1 MEVRS
6 LGVAS
11 ESDDPVVFEDDDAGY
26 LGWVSA
32 HPHGYVLNAA
42 RSPSAAYVVLHR
54 ADCSTITGEP
64 ANGRSWTS
72 ELLKTCSDD
81 PRTIES
87 WVREQTGGVP
97 QACDR
102 CHP

>member
-1 MEVRS
+1 
-6 LGVAS
+6 VAF
-11 ESDDPVVFEDDDAGY
+11 ESKDPVVFRDDDVGY

-32 HPHGYVLNAA
+32 HPKGYVLNAA

-72 ELLKTCSDD
+72 QLLKACSDD
-81 PRTIES
+81 PRTIEN
-87 WVREQTGGVP
+87 WVREKTGGMP
-97 QACDR
+97 KTCGM
-102 CHP
+102 CNP